1 MTEMVEISK
10 AELDLLRDGNT
21 VLRSLWNDKEEGLSI
36 KRRAK
41 AKFPELHVPELD
53 TIETVT
59 KPYDQKL
66 SKMEEENKQLRERF
80 DKYEREKIEASEEA
94 DFTKDL
100 DSAFKRFSLTED
112 GKKKAIDRMR
122 EKKSVDAEAAAAW
135 VVSQEPKQKPTAS
148 SNYLPQSMN
157 LYGSTE
163 QDDKWG
169 DLNKDPVKFADREI
183 ANILSD
189 FANGDG
195 NKYVE
200 MGGTV

>member
-1 MTEMVEISK
+1 MTEMVEISR
-10 AELDLLRDGNT
+10 AELDMFRDAKT
-21 VLRSLWNDKEEGLSI
+21 VLQSLWNDKEEGLNI
-36 KRRAK
+36 KKRAK

-53 TIETVT
+53 TIDSVT

-66 SKMEEENKQLRERF
+66 SKMEDENKQLRERF
-80 DKYEREKIEASEEA
+80 DKYERERIERDEEA
-94 DFTKDL
+94 EFSKDL
-100 DSAFKRFSLTED
+100 DGAFKKYSLTED

-122 EKKSVDAEAAAAW
+122 EKKSLDAEAAAAW
-135 VVSQEPKQKPTAS
+135 VVSQEPKQKATAS

-195 NKYVE
+195 GKYVE
-200 MGGTV
+200 MGGTA

>member
-1 MTEMVEISK
+1 MTEMVEISV
-10 AELDLLRDGNT
+10 AELNLLRDSKT
-21 VLRSLWNDKEEGLSI
+21 VFESLWNDKEKGLEV
-36 KRRAK
+36 KRSAK
-41 AKFPELHVPELD
+41 AKFPELRIPELD

-66 SKMEEENKQLRERF
+66 SKMEDENKQLRDRF
-80 DKYEREKIEASEEA
+80 DKYERERIERDEEA
-94 DFTKDL
+94 EFSKDL
-100 DSAFKRFSLTED
+100 DGAFKKYSLTED

-122 EKKSVDAEAAAAW
+122 DKKSVDAEAAAAW
-135 VVSQEPKQKPTAS
+135 VVSQEPRQKATAS

-163 QDDKWG
+163 KDDKWG

-195 NKYVE
+195 GKYVE
-200 MGGTV
+200 MGGTA